1 MANAPFMT
9 AATAVKSD
17 GPKLLGAPL
26 VLSA

>member
-9 AATAVKSD
+9 AATAVPSD

-26 VLSA
+26 VLAA